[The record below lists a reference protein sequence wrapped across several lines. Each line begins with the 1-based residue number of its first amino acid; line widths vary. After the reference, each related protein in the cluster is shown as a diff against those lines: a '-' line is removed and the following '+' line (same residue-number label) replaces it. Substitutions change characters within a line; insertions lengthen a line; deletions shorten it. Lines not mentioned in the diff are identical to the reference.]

1 MLDRRYEKEMS
12 KKERRQFEKEKLK
25 QMNRKEKLEYL
36 WMYYKIWLLVP
47 ILLLVGI
54 YLGVCVYRGLT
65 AEVLLQVVVVDSGL
79 DDYDELG
86 DQFKE
91 YIGADKSNQTVT
103 FNSNLNTATYQGEM
117 AFTALLTGESID
129 LVICNE
135 EFYQQEGQDILEK
148 CAELDPDSAYV
159 QKLGVAYEPVYLCVA
174 VNAPNRENAQ
184 RFIEM
189 LQSE

>member
-91 YIGADKSNQTVT
+91 YIGADESNQKVT

-129 LVICNE
+129 LVVCNE
-135 EFYQQEGQDILEK
+135 EFYQQEGQDVLEK
-148 CAELDPDSAYV
+148 CAELDPDSDYAK
-159 QKLGVAYEPVYLCVA
+159 KLGVAYEPVYLCVA

-184 RFIEM
+184 QFIEM

>member
-1 MLDRRYEKEMS
+1 MLDRRYEKVMS
-12 KKERRQFEKEKLK
+12 KEERRQFEKEKLS
-25 QMNRKEKLEYL
+25 QMNWKEKLEYL

-47 ILLLVGI
+47 ILLLAAI
-54 YLGVCVYRGLT
+54 YLGVCFYHGLT
-65 AEVLLQVVVVDSGL
+65 EDILLQVVVIDSSQE
-79 DDYDELG
+79 DYDGLG

-91 YIGADKSNQTVT
+91 YIGADKSNQKVT

-129 LVICNE
+129 LVVCNE
-135 EFYQQEGQDILEK
+135 EFYQQEGQDVLEK
-148 CAELDPDSAYV
+148 CAELDPDSDYAK
-159 QKLGVAYEPVYLCVA
+159 KLGVAYEPVYLCVA

-184 RFIEM
+184 QFIEM